1 MSPKRC
7 EPYKHMTYSKSSN
20 REGRTYSKSIKTNQ
34 ERISPERE
42 GRRANGVDTCRPDE
56 AHTSETTD
64 KDSREEE
71 DKQYEKQKGK

>member
-1 MSPKRC
+1 MATTRFN
-7 EPYKHMTYSKSSN
+7 TRVVAYSKSSN
-20 REGRTYSKSIKTNQ
+20 RERTYSKSSKRNQ

-71 DKQYEKQKGK
+71 DKLYEKQKGK

>member
-1 MSPKRC
+1 
-7 EPYKHMTYSKSSN
+7 MTYSKSSN
-20 REGRTYSKSIKTNQ
+20 RERTYSKSIKTIRS
-34 ERISPERE
+34 ESL
-42 GRRANGVDTCRPDE
+42 RRQANGVDTCRPDE